1 MSLCRT
7 ERAADRAG
15 SAEAQC
21 RECQRRVRRSDG
33 GEHGGA
39 DHEAVATAVHSQL
52 GVDHRRARIVAHAAR
67 PHDVAG
73 AERLLGMLDLGGL
86 ECLEEASMRLEAGV
100 QAGTRVGPSP
110 VAQLRTRYAQLVAL
124 LGQRH
129 AVAWIWE
136 RLGEACEAQLT
147 REPGLELVEARLSEP
162 VLTGM
167 GRRPHS

>member
-21 RECQRRVRRSDG
+21 CERQRRVRRSDG
-33 GEHGGA
+33 GEDGGA
-39 DHEAVATAVHSQL
+39 DHEAVMTAVHSQL

-73 AERLLGMLDLGGL
+73 AERLLGMLDVRRT
-86 ECLEEASMRLEAGV
+86 ECLEEAPMRRETGV
-100 QAGTRVGPSP
+100 QAGTRVGPRS
-110 VAQLRTRYAQLVAL
+110 VAQLRTPDTQLVAL
-124 LGQRH
+124 LRQRH

-136 RLGEACEAQLT
+136 RLGEAREAQLT
-147 REPGLELVEARLSEP
+147 REPGL
-162 VLTGM
+162 
-167 GRRPHS
+167 